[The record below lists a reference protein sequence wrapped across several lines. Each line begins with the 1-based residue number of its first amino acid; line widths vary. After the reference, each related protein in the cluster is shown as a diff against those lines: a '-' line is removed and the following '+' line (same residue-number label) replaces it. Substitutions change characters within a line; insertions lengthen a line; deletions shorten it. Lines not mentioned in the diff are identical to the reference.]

1 MSDDKLGSGML
12 KSHKN
17 GFLNVIRINNMVPS
31 DFLAK
36 EETLEGREAFVLKA
50 VDTPFLFA
58 VSRSEYNFDSYSY
71 CHTRFKPGLG
81 MTYWEAPPNDSIK
94 VMYQMFSDWI
104 RDELN
109 SYIEEIEEPDLWAQ
123 IQPQTP
129 VVSDGPVGSD
139 DREPFTEPEQA
150 QLRMAIKEFRQL
162 VIDKI
167 GPSEEHLSLIDNR
180 LDYLSE
186 QVGQLNRINWR
197 SLAFSTLIS
206 ITIALSLNNEQ
217 GKELFELFKQVFSN
231 VVLLLQQ

>member
-1 MSDDKLGSGML
+1 MSDETVNFGIL
-12 KSHKN
+12 KKHKN
-17 GFLNVIRINNMVPS
+17 LLLLSIQEAGFEPQ
-31 DFLAK
+31 DFPY
-36 EETLEGREAFVLKA
+36 REVEIDNAMWFQMKYR
-50 VDTPFLFA
+50 DTPLWYA
-58 VSRSEYNFDSYSY
+58 VRRHKDSYDTGYFISVE
-71 CHTRFKPGLG
+71 FKPNFP
-81 MTYWEAPPNDSIK
+81 TTASNPIPWDTIDKN
-94 VMYQMFSDWI
+94 FSAWLETDLH
-104 RDELN
+104 E
-109 SYIEEIEEPDLWAQ
+109 YINEVTGTDLWAQ
-123 IQPQTP
+123 IQSQAPI
-129 VVSDGPVGSD
+129 VSDAPVGRD
-139 DREPFTEPEQA
+139 ELEQFTQPEQA

-217 GKELFELFKQVFSN
+217 GKQLFELFKQVFSN

>member
-1 MSDDKLGSGML
+1 MSDDKQLAGIL
-12 KSHKN
+12 QSHKN
-17 GFLNVIRINNMVPS
+17 GFLDIIRINNMDPS
-31 DFLAK
+31 EFITK
-36 EETLEGREAFVLKA
+36 YETLESRDAFVLKA

-58 VSRSEYNFDSYSY
+58 VSRSEYEFDSYSY
-71 CHTRFKPGLG
+71 CYTKFKPGFG
-81 MTYWEAPPNDSIK
+81 YGYWETPPNNSIK
-94 VMYQMFSDWI
+94 VMYQMFNDWI

-109 SYIEEIEEPDLWAQ
+109 PYIKEIEEPDLWAQ
-123 IQPQTP
+123 IQSQTP
-129 VVSDGPVGSD
+129 VVSDAPVGSD
-139 DREPFTEPEQA
+139 DREPFTQPEQA